1 MTLWQSLCKYVC
13 YDDDDDM
20 IIITS
25 AHEVYESAGT
35 ETFRIP
41 LMFAGLQRYVHIP
54 REGGRAGSRAELI
67 GAVFN
72 DVYRFNK
79 TTYRP
84 GGGETICPPPM
95 AVRRWQKSRRIY
107 VRLRTG
113 PQSTHLWWLVV
124 AKLQEASVRVA

>member
-41 LMFAGLQRYVHIP
+41 LMFAGLQRYVYIP
-54 REGGRAGSRAELI
+54 VS
-67 GAVFN
+67 
-72 DVYRFNK
+72 Y
-79 TTYRP
+79 
-84 GGGETICPPPM
+84 
-95 AVRRWQKSRRIY
+95 
-107 VRLRTG
+107 
-113 PQSTHLWWLVV
+113 THLTLPTTPYV
-124 AKLQEASVRVA
+124 